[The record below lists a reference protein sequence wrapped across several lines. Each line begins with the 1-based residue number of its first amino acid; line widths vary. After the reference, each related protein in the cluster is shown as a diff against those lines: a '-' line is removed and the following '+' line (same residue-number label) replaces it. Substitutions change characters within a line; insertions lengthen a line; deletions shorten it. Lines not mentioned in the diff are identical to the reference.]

1 MCLFHEFRR
10 NKLRIPRS
18 FPILSESVYGL
29 VNHMRDSSSTGIL
42 MISTVTSSMHCFCKV
57 MTSRPGDLN
66 PCFEGYGKMGLW
78 DMSLIQEGAAP
89 YGVPGAWVLMIIP
102 RKLTS
107 EPPTPKT
114 PKTCVVSRTIVDEN
128 APDRWIVSV

>member
-29 VNHMRDSSSTGIL
+29 VNHMRDSSPTGIL

-78 DMSLIQEGAAP
+78 DMSLTPEGAAP
-89 YGVPGAWVLMIIP
+89 YGVPGAWVPMIIP

-107 EPPTPKT
+107 EPPIPI
-114 PKTCVVSRTIVDEN
+114 PKTCVVVL
-128 APDRWIVSV
+128 